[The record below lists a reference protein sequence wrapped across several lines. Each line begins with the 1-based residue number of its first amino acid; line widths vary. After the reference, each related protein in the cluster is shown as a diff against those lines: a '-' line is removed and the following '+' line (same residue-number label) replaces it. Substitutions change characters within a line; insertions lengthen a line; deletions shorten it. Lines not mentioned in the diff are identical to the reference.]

1 MATLLDECI
10 EALGENIVVFEGEER
25 EKILDSFENSFPI
38 TSWARIDWAKFRD
51 FQNIVY
57 LDDIEAY
64 LNKRYGLDSYIVYII
79 WDEASLPIIKTNLH
93 QILQVIDDVTPV
105 SFDTWLYSPD
115 LGYAIEFYHE
125 GEVRIGDTKDVSE

>member
-64 LNKRYGLDSYIVYII
+64 LNKRYCLDSYIVYII

>member
-25 EKILDSFENSFPI
+25 EEILDSFENSFPI

>member
-10 EALGENIVVFEGEER
+10 EALGENIVVFEGKEK

-38 TSWARIDWAKFRD
+38 TSWARIDWDKFCD

-64 LNKRYGLDSYIVYII
+64 LNKQYSLDSYIIYII

-93 QILQVIDDVTPV
+93 QILQVIDDVTAV
-105 SFDTWLYSPD
+105 SFDTWLYSPN

-125 GEVRIGDTKDVSE
+125 GEVRIGNKKEILE